1 MKLLS
6 GADRLILH
14 SFPEIQETLSC
25 LDDPTRGAEGY
36 ELLDVARYIR
46 SAEHLYSH
54 VETMQDPDGYF
65 SVLSPLLGEGLPHEL
80 VTFSDE
86 VERTLDDSGQVRSTH
101 PRISALFRQ
110 VESAKNERSR
120 FCAQFIRSNP
130 TAVQTDQEAMR
141 DGRLVIPVRS
151 DRRSQVQG
159 FVSSSSSSGNTVF
172 MEPYTLVEMNN
183 SVMMAQ
189 NQILVEIAKIL
200 GGELNSSARVLRAQL
215 KALSSRIG
223 GLDAMFSIALWAL
236 ETHSTATDLQTNQC
250 NLEQARHLCLA
261 EKRSRSPLHW
271 KKGG

>member
-1 MKLLS
+1 MKRFLFLDTQDELAIRQNQIAAAMKLLS

-110 VESAKNERSR
+110 VESAK
-120 FCAQFIRSNP
+120 
-130 TAVQTDQEAMR
+130 
-141 DGRLVIPVRS
+141 
-151 DRRSQVQG
+151 
-159 FVSSSSSSGNTVF
+159 
-172 MEPYTLVEMNN
+172 
-183 SVMMAQ
+183 
-189 NQILVEIAKIL
+189 K
-200 GGELNSSARVLRAQL
+200 
-215 KALSSRIG
+215 
-223 GLDAMFSIALWAL
+223 
-236 ETHSTATDLQTNQC
+236 
-250 NLEQARHLCLA
+250 
-261 EKRSRSPLHW
+261 
-271 KKGG
+271 